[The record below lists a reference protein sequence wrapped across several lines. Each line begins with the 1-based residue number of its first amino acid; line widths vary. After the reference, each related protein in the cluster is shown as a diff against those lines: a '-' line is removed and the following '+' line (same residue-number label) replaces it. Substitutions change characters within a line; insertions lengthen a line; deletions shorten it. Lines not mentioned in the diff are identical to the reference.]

1 MIKNFLFISILSSLL
16 ILIFSFK
23 TYAQQSCDQFLKEC
37 ISNSEGYYK
46 ECLDNKILADFKCK
60 SMGYKPYSKDFRMC
74 VDDITNYWEK
84 ECRKN
89 YHQHTENCYKTY
101 KNCRKGDVLG
111 IVHISFREKGNICS
125 SPYKEREGSYTL
137 VGIWKKQTSESYGY
151 IQSFKPENL
160 QIVYNYNE
168 TALEH
173 NENCPSLMPHQHECP
188 IILWEIK
195 DGSAKGYPLDSPF
208 DGPASRIQIY
218 SMPNMGPIYRAAL
231 PGMAV
236 SVEGKK
242 HKGNSPPDCFQSV
255 NYSRQISVGSFS
267 ISDDVLPN
275 GDMKGS
281 ESWKSCGHPFQDKIG
296 FGIGR
301 DKLSS
306 KAGKKK
312 DTHSPSKYESCPS
325 GEEVLINTNWKFYLI
340 K

>member
-1 MIKNFLFISILSSLL
+1 MRKNQIFMTMFC
-16 ILIFSFK
+16 IFSIIFLSLK
-23 TYAQQSCDQFLKEC
+23 THAQQSCDQFLKEC
-37 ISNSEGYYK
+37 LSNSEVRYK

-60 SMGYKPYSKDFRMC
+60 SIGYKPSSKDFRLC
-74 VDDITNYWEK
+74 VDSINSYWDR
-84 ECRKN
+84 ECKKF
-89 YHQHTENCYKTY
+89 YHQCTESCYKTH
-101 KNCRKGDVLG
+101 KNCSKGDVVG
-111 IVHISFREKGNICS
+111 IVHISFREKSNICS
-125 SPYKEREGSYTL
+125 SPYKERDGSYTL
-137 VGIWKKQTSESYGY
+137 VGTWKKQTSESYGY

-188 IILWEIK
+188 IILWEIN
-195 DGSAKGYPLDSPF
+195 DGSAKGYTLDPRY

-218 SMPNMGPIYRAAL
+218 NMPNMRPIYRAVL
-231 PGMAV
+231 PGMV
-236 SVEGKK
+236 VNIEGKK
-242 HKGNSPPDCFQSV
+242 RKGDSHPDCLQHI

-267 ISDDVLPN
+267 ISDNVSPN
-275 GDMKGS
+275 GEMKGS

-312 DTHSPSKYESCPS
+312 DTNSPSKEESCPS
-325 GEEVLINTNWKFYLI
+325 GEEVLINTSWKFYLI